1 MPAERENHATD
12 DAITGLRTEIADAKQ
27 TLSEVEEKVSHYEQ
41 RYERHFSLINNS
53 FKLVVA
59 AFVIAAAIAT
69 FMVGQTTT
77 DMRKYIEGGADKYV
91 ADRVNMKVE
100 ELKAVQAFAKNLDD
114 RQKELEDTYKVFL
127 EAYGDLSDHRAVAK
141 QILNA
146 VKADIHGEEIPE
158 PVQDSLRRAAAFIEE
173 KGAVAVPVDGDTL
186 FNASTVAAA
195 ANDEYTALVFAK
207 AAYEKEANVTNRSQL
222 LRFLHVFSASPEE
235 KKQRTD
241 EILAILRTLPDSPE
255 HIIGAAWN
263 VTERDRSFSRLIAV
277 MDEVIAN
284 PPPGRYIPSYFFA
297 VKASAHL
304 RRGYPNDIA
313 PARLAFG
320 EAKRRAAQ
328 ESPKSTW
335 FPPTLRQLETLEAD
349 FATHDAIR
357 SVIGAD

>member
-12 DAITGLRTEIADAKQ
+12 DPLAALRAELADAKE
-27 TLSEVEEKVSHYEQ
+27 TLSDVKEKVSHYEQ
-41 RYERHFSLINNS
+41 RYERHFALINNS
-53 FKLVVA
+53 FKLVVTTFIIGA
-59 AFVIAAAIAT
+59 ALAT
-69 FMVGQTTT
+69 FMIGKTTT
-77 DMRKYIEGGADKYV
+77 EMRTYIEGGADQYV
-91 ADRVNMKVE
+91 ADRVKVKVE
-100 ELKAVQAFAKNLDD
+100 ELQDLQEFAANLNNRKA
-114 RQKELEDTYKVFL
+114 ELEHTYKSIIGKYENL
-127 EAYGDLSDHRAVAK
+127 AADRVAANK
-141 QILNA
+141 ILNA
-146 VKADIHGEEIPE
+146 AGAEIHGEEIPE
-158 PVQDSLRRAAAFIEE
+158 SVREDLRSGAAFIEKE
-173 KGAVAVPVDGDTL
+173 GAAAVPVDGDTL

-195 ANDEYTALVFAK
+195 ANDEFTALIFAK
-207 AAYEKEANVTNRSQL
+207 AAYEKEANVTNRSL
-222 LRFLHVFSASPEE
+222 MLRFLHVFSASPEE
-235 KKQRTD
+235 KMQRTE

-335 FPPTLRQLETLEAD
+335 FPPTLRQLKTLEND
-349 FATHDAIR
+349 FADYDAIPIL
-357 SVIGAD
+357 IGAD